1 MVSVPATGR
10 TPVARSRAA
19 RIGAGLAGLV
29 GTFVAL
35 EVTLLAG
42 LALAVGLGV
51 AALTVKDRGDSR
63 PGWLVGAAVGAVL
76 AVAVYAVL
84 VGITQVSTDPASG
97 SVPGY

>member
-10 TPVARSRAA
+10 MPTARSRAA
-19 RIGAGLAGLV
+19 GIGAGLAGLV

-51 AALTVKDRGDSR
+51 AALTVKDRGGSR

-84 VGITQVSTDPASG
+84 VGIALVSIDRASG